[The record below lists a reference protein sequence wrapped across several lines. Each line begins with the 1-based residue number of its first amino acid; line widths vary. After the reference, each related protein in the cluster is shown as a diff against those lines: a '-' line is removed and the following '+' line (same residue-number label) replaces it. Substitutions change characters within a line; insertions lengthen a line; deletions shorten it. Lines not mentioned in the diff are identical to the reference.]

1 MFGVFNALIMLNIS
15 EQIFLCLLFIL
26 CFTKICKIATISL
39 KVEVWKKAGIMRYF
53 NKIHVFSVMAVI
65 GVMPFVA
72 SATEIMATREYV
84 VPIYQATRSGTTV
97 TSTNEG
103 DIMQVNSTGYLER
116 VTPVNDIS
124 TQPSQANA
132 VVPVTAGA
140 VYDAL
145 EDKEDVSNK
154 LDGTTSGQKIS
165 DVPAGSGAGDDQ
177 TMYPSAAAVKEYAIQ
192 KPATAAAGKV
202 LTYNGDQDS
211 RPIAQYIQVPMATGD
226 PATSGTVS
234 GTASIWLQ

>member
-1 MFGVFNALIMLNIS
+1 
-15 EQIFLCLLFIL
+15 
-26 CFTKICKIATISL
+26 
-39 KVEVWKKAGIMRYF
+39 MRYF
-53 NKIHVFSVMAVI
+53 RNIHVFSVMAVI
-65 GVMPFVA
+65 ATVPFVA
-72 SATEIMATREYV
+72 SANEVFPTSEYV
-84 VPIYQATRSGTTV
+84 VPIYQATRNGATV

-116 VTPVNDIS
+116 VTPVDDIS

-154 LDGTTSGQKIS
+154 LDGASGNTVADYSSNTTK
-165 DVPAGSGAGDDQ
+165 
-177 TMYPSAAAVKEYAIQ
+177 YPSAKAVAQYGVQ
-192 KPATAAAGKV
+192 KPATATAGQV
-202 LTYNGDQDS
+202 LMYGTGATADS
-211 RPIAQYIQVPMATGD
+211 RPVAQYIQVPMATGD
-226 PATSGTVS
+226 PAVSGTVS